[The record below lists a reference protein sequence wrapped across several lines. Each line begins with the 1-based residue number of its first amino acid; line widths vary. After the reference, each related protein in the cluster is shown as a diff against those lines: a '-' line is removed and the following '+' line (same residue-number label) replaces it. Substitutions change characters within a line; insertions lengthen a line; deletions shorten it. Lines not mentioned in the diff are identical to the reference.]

1 MKQESKPILSIITI
15 NRNNANGLKRTIE
28 SVIAQTF
35 KDFEWIVID
44 GASTDESI
52 DVIKKYAEHFTYWIS
67 EKDSGVYDAMNKGI
81 QKAHGKYLLFMNSGD
96 MLAENTSIEQ
106 MSLDKMDVDL
116 IGGIAKVDD
125 TSEMITPPAAL
136 TLRHLLQYGNVSHQ
150 ACFIRRELFEKIG
163 LYSTD
168 LRILSDFEFM
178 MKCAVRDCTYLGTQ
192 QIVSIVESG
201 GLSDTECEKMH
212 AEEQIIFDR
221 VIPQTVQQ
229 DYMYWLNKKTYSR
242 PSVIWFCENQ
252 HRLKLLNL
260 IYRIFK

>member
-1 MKQESKPILSIITI
+1 MKQEDSPILSIITI

-150 ACFIRRELFEKIG
+150 ACIIRRELFEKIG

-168 LRILSDFEFM
+168 LPYGLIFM
-178 MKCAVRDCTYLGTQ
+178 D
-192 QIVSIVESG
+192 
-201 GLSDTECEKMH
+201 
-212 AEEQIIFDR
+212 
-221 VIPQTVQQ
+221 
-229 DYMYWLNKKTYSR
+229 
-242 PSVIWFCENQ
+242 
-252 HRLKLLNL
+252 
-260 IYRIFK
+260 